1 MLAEALG
8 INGTPTYVIGDD
20 VLIGAV
26 GLDAIK
32 AKINFARCG
41 KAAC

>member
-1 MLAEALG
+1 MLGSDG
-8 INGTPTYVIGDD
+8 INGTPTIIGDD
-20 VLIGAV
+20 VLLAV

-41 KAAC
+41 KLRAT